1 MFVVSFF
8 PKQLISV
15 FGAANE
21 SVYYTEFAE
30 KAFRIYLCMIIL
42 ACVNKAV
49 FIFLQSMGK
58 AIVSTF
64 LSMVREIVFGVGL
77 ALILPIFYGL
87 DGVLYSMLAADILTF
102 VIIIILVLLT
112 DSALRTRLVSD
123 TSKDVEQMS
132 VQQ

>member
-1 MFVVSFF
+1 
-8 PKQLISV
+8 
-15 FGAANE
+15 
-21 SVYYTEFAE
+21 
-30 KAFRIYLCMIIL
+30 MIIL

-49 FIFLQSMGK
+49 SIFLQSMGK
-58 AIVSTF
+58 AIASTF
-64 LSMVREIVFGVGL
+64 LSMVCEIVFGVGL

-87 DGVLYSMLAADILTF
+87 DGVLYSMPVADILTF
-102 VIIIILVLLT
+102 VITIILVLLT